1 MKITNRRQKLNE
13 KIENK
18 YINEQI
24 INDNTFV
31 NIDFDINYQL

>member
-31 NIDFDINYQL
+31 NIDFDINY